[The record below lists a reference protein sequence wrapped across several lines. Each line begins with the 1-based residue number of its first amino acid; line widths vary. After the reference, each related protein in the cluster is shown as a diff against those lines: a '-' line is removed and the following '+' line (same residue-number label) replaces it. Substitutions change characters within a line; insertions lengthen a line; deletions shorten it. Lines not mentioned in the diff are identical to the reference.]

1 MGSICTLALSPTDNQ
16 GGSASSHK
24 LLESFGVLK
33 EVKGDKDKSD
43 S

>member
-1 MGSICTLALSPTDNQ
+1 MGSICTLDLSSTEIR
-16 GGSASSHK
+16 GGSAPSFK